1 MSKNDLIILES
12 ILEQMKI
19 PGLTYEE
26 NFELFSFEQVLK
38 SYDLSYDEIFN
49 GKVGDKYEIGFFNFV
64 NDELLEEYDD
74 LSDVKK
80 ASMTSYLILAKPDYA
95 EEYLN
100 YVSKIIKYIF
110 DFGSN
115 TSDIKVFRDAYLKL
129 VPSELIVNIVLVS
142 KDAVQSDL
150 ILQKLEDFKK
160 VITEYMPMAKVD
172 FRTVGPG
179 ELIGLAHK
187 EKSYTLQLKYDKLM
201 ADEDSYFLLTSLT
214 DYEKFITDK
223 DGNLRRYIFDA
234 NIRDFQRTSEVNKG
248 MAETLDSKDRADFW
262 WYNNGVSIL
271 AKNPR
276 IAGNIMTID
285 DVQIVNG
292 LQSTYVIHKYLKNAG
307 GKDQRKIGI
316 KILTTEDNEIRDNI
330 IKFANSQNPIPKTAL
345 RANDII
351 QRNIESYLLSNGWF
365 YDRRKN
371 YYKNMRKPAD
381 KIISIGFLSQ
391 AIMAMV
397 YHEPHRSRKSPLSLT
412 KNDKDYNHMFGLSN
426 YKIFLF
432 CISNMKKIEWYVHDS
447 GLGEQYKT
455 NLKWHL
461 ATLIIVKLLGKR
473 YYTIGDLEKILDVSI
488 EDDFIADTMSEL
500 IYLTD
505 EYMSERDVIF
515 RTVSTAREFVNYIL
529 DNVELGTDMG
539 IAKGI
544 TVGKDSDTPEGKDI
558 NKNAVANKGRSTG
571 IWSSKTLRIMSRQKN
586 LLE

>member
-1 MSKNDLIILES
+1 MSKNDQIILES

-19 PGLTYEE
+19 PGLSYEE

-74 LSDVKK
+74 LNDIKK
-80 ASMTSYLILAKPDYA
+80 PSMTSFLILAKPDYT
-95 EEYLN
+95 EEYLD

-129 VPSELIVNIVLVS
+129 VPHELTINIVLVS
-142 KDAVQSDL
+142 KDITPSDL
-150 ILQKLEDFKK
+150 ILQRLEDFKK
-160 VITEYMPMAKVD
+160 VIMEYMPIAKVD
-172 FRTVGPG
+172 SRLVGPG
-179 ELIGLAHK
+179 ELITLSHK
-187 EKSYTLQLKYDKLM
+187 EKSYTLELKYDKIM
-201 ADEDSYFLLTSLT
+201 SDEDSYFLLTSLT

-223 DGNLRRYIFDA
+223 EGNLRRYIFDA
-234 NIRDFQRTSEVNKG
+234 NIRDFQRSSEVNNG
-248 MAETLDSKDRADFW
+248 MFQTLDSKDRADFW

-276 IAGNIMTID
+276 IAGNVITLD

-316 KILTTEDNEIRDNI
+316 KILTTSDTDIRDNI

-345 RANDII
+345 RANDIV
-351 QRNIESYLLSNGWF
+351 QRNIESYLLNNGWF

-381 KIISIGFLSQ
+381 KIISIGYLSQ
-391 AIMAMV
+391 AIMSIV
-397 YHEPHRSRKSPLSLT
+397 YREPHRSRKNPLSLT
-412 KNDKDYNHMFGLSN
+412 KNDRDYNRMFGLSN

-432 CISNMKKIEWYVHDS
+432 CIINMKKIDWYLHSSDF
-447 GLGEQYKT
+447 GEPYKT
-455 NLKWHL
+455 NVKWHL
-461 ATLIIVKLLGKR
+461 ATLIMVKLLGKKD
-473 YYTIGDLEKILDVSI
+473 YTIEDLEKILDVSI
-488 EDDFIADTMSEL
+488 EDDLIENTMLEL
-500 IYLTD
+500 VSLTD
-505 EYMSERDVIF
+505 DYMSEHNVIF
-515 RTVSTAREFVNYIL
+515 RSVSVSKEFVSHIL
-529 DNVELGTDMG
+529 ERVTLGKQHTRTG
-539 IAKGI
+539 
-544 TVGKDSDTPEGKDI
+544 
-558 NKNAVANKGRSTG
+558 TG
-571 IWSSKTLRIMSRQKN
+571 IWSSKKTRIGLR
-586 LLE
+586 

>member
-1 MSKNDLIILES
+1 
-12 ILEQMKI
+12 
-19 PGLTYEE
+19 
-26 NFELFSFEQVLK
+26 
-38 SYDLSYDEIFN
+38 
-49 GKVGDKYEIGFFNFV
+49 
-64 NDELLEEYDD
+64 
-74 LSDVKK
+74 
-80 ASMTSYLILAKPDYA
+80 
-95 EEYLN
+95 LN
-100 YVSKIIKYIF
+100 
-110 DFGSN
+110 
-115 TSDIKVFRDAYLKL
+115 
-129 VPSELIVNIVLVS
+129 
-142 KDAVQSDL
+142 
-150 ILQKLEDFKK
+150 
-160 VITEYMPMAKVD
+160 
-172 FRTVGPG
+172 
-179 ELIGLAHK
+179 
-187 EKSYTLQLKYDKLM
+187 
-201 ADEDSYFLLTSLT
+201 
-214 DYEKFITDK
+214 
-223 DGNLRRYIFDA
+223 
-234 NIRDFQRTSEVNKG
+234 
-248 MAETLDSKDRADFW
+248 SKDRADFW

-381 KIISIGFLSQ
+381 KIISIGYLSQ

-432 CISNMKKIEWYVHDS
+432 CISNMKKIDWYVHDS
-447 GLGEQYKT
+447 DLGEQYKT

-473 YYTIGDLEKILDVSI
+473 YYTIRDLEKILDVSI
-488 EDDFIADTMSEL
+488 EDDFIADTVLEL
-500 IYLTD
+500 VYLTD
-505 EYMSERDVIF
+505 EYMSERNVIF
-515 RTVSTAREFVNYIL
+515 RTVSVAREFVSYIL
-529 DNVELGTDMG
+529 DNVELDIDTNMTKSVATSKNVDTLNGTDVS
-539 IAKGI
+539 KGI
-544 TVGKDSDTPEGKDI
+544 GVS
-558 NKNAVANKGRSTG
+558 KGTSKSIGAG
-571 IWSSKTLRIMSRQKN
+571 IWSSKTLRVISRRKN
-586 LLE
+586 SPE

>member
-19 PGLTYEE
+19 PGLSYEE
-26 NFELFSFEQVLK
+26 NFELFSFEQILK
-38 SYDLSYDEIFN
+38 RYDLSYDEIFN
-49 GKVGDKYEIGFFNFV
+49 GKVGDRYEMGFFNFV

-74 LSDVKK
+74 LNDVKK
-80 ASMTSYLILAKPDYA
+80 PSMTSFLILAKPNYT
-95 EEYLN
+95 EEYLD

-129 VPSELIVNIVLVS
+129 VPYELTINIILVS
-142 KDAVQSDL
+142 KDVTVSDL
-150 ILQKLEDFKK
+150 ILQKLENFKK
-160 VITEYMPMAKVD
+160 IIVEYMPMAKVD
-172 FRTVGPG
+172 SRLVGPG
-179 ELIGLAHK
+179 ELITLAHK
-187 EKSYTLQLKYDKLM
+187 EKSYTLELKYDKLL
-201 ADEDSYFLLTSLT
+201 ADDDSYFLLASLT

-223 DGNLRRYIFDA
+223 EGNLRRYIFDA
-234 NIRDFQRTSEVNKG
+234 NIRDFQRSSEINNG
-248 MAETLDSKDRADFW
+248 MFKTLDSKDRADFW

-276 IAGNIMTID
+276 IAGNVMTLD

-316 KILTTEDNEIRDNI
+316 KILTTSDTEIRDNI

-381 KIISIGFLSQ
+381 KIISIGYLSQ
-391 AIMAMV
+391 TIMSMV
-397 YHEPHRSRKSPLSLT
+397 YREPHRSRKNPLSLT
-412 KNDKDYNHMFGLSN
+412 KNDRDYKHMFGLSN

-432 CISNMKKIEWYVHDS
+432 CVSNMKKIDWHLHNSDF
-447 GLGEQYKT
+447 GEPYKT
-455 NLKWHL
+455 NVKWHL
-461 ATLIIVKLLGKR
+461 ATLIMVKLLGKKD
-473 YYTIGDLEKILDVSI
+473 YTIEDLEKILDVSI
-488 EDDFIADTMSEL
+488 GDDLIEDTMSEL
-500 IYLTD
+500 VSLTD
-505 EYMSERDVIF
+505 EYMDEHNVIF
-515 RTVSTAREFVNYIL
+515 RTVSVAKEFVNYIL
-529 DNVELGTDMG
+529 ERVKLDKQHARVSTGTG
-539 IAKGI
+539 
-544 TVGKDSDTPEGKDI
+544 
-558 NKNAVANKGRSTG
+558 G
-571 IWSSKTLRIMSRQKN
+571 IWSSRKTRISSI
-586 LLE
+586 